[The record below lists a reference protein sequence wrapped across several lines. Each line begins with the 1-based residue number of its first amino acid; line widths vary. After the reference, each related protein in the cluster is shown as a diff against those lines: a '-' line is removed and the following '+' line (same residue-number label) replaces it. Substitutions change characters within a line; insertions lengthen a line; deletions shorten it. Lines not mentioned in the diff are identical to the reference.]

1 MQKVDPACFAEAPG
15 VWQRFMLWI
24 SDHDFSDVKREG
36 WLDAL
41 LLRAQ
46 DHSPCDPNNGICR
59 LPGGDLGFTT
69 AGTVSVVCGVEAQRR
84 FLCRAT
90 EGPAERAELM
100 NWCLRQSRRRH
111 FTGLYVPEVHIPG
124 YRSSA
129 LACSRN

>member
-46 DHSPCDPNNGICR
+46 DHPRAIRTMEYADYREETWGSR
-59 LPGGDLGFTT
+59 LPEPYPSFAEWRRNAD
-69 AGTVSVVCGVEAQRR
+69 SYVEPPKV
-84 FLCRAT
+84 L
-90 EGPAERAELM
+90 P
-100 NWCLRQSRRRH
+100 
-111 FTGLYVPEVHIPG
+111 
-124 YRSSA
+124 SA
-129 LACSRN
+129 LN